1 MTELEDIHDIHY
13 DGRDLEVLAAA
24 PNYHRWLLQAFES
37 YIGKNLV
44 EVGAGIG
51 NIAARLITLPLTRLH
66 LVEPSTNMFI
76 RLKKNFSDRLDG
88 SPRVILHNSNL
99 AKAADDLKARGDVDT
114 FLYINVLEHIED
126 DVAELKLMHDVL
138 PKGGHICIFV
148 PALKWLYGAK
158 DKKLGH
164 FRRYSRLELAD
175 KCRAAGFD
183 ILVLK
188 WFDIVGIAPWWVK
201 HCLLRHH
208 DVTPGEIRFYDRLV
222 IPVCAF
228 IENLVTPPIGKN
240 LILVA
245 RKRN

>member
-1 MTELEDIHDIHY
+1 MTDPEDIHY

-24 PNYHRWLLQAFES
+24 PNYHRWLLRAFEPH
-37 YIGKNLV
+37 IGKNLV

-51 NIAARLITLPLTRLH
+51 NIATRLLKLPLQHLH
-66 LVEPSTNMFI
+66 LIEPSTNMFA
-76 RLKKNFSDRLDG
+76 RLKENFANLPPG
-88 SPRVILHNSNL
+88 VPQLELHNSNL
-99 AKAADDLKARGDVDT
+99 AKAAPTLKARGDIDT

-126 DVAELKLMHDVL
+126 DVAELRLMYDVL

-148 PALKWLYGAK
+148 PALKGLYGAK

-164 FRRYSRLELAD
+164 FRRYSRDELAD

-183 ILVLK
+183 IVKMK

-201 HCLLRHH
+201 HCLLQQH

-222 IPVCAF
+222 IPICAF
-228 IENLVTPPIGKN
+228 FESLIAPPVGKN
-240 LILVA
+240 LILIG
-245 RKRN
+245 RKP